1 MTLTRS
7 DSSVANKPLTVP
19 KVLSAI
25 GLPGTRLRQGSWQRR
40 IGARQPTEAAAKEL
54 GHQGELER
62 IDAIGLQQIGAE
74 LGATQKHQTLNPR
87 RSKRLESLRPGWSQ
101 REPTIKTLIH
111 RFRSQQPTL
120 KRLIKKPPGA

>member
-1 MTLTRS
+1 
-7 DSSVANKPLTVP
+7 
-19 KVLSAI
+19 
-25 GLPGTRLRQGSWQRR
+25 LRQGSWQRR

-62 IDAIGLQQIGAE
+62 IDAISLQQIGAE
-74 LGATQKHQTLNPR
+74 LGATQKHQTLNPS